1 MDHIR
6 VIQDVVDAHKED
18 MPTGVTACVMEEC
31 QKAYNELPELYKLT
45 WTVVDSHAHI
55 EHVEYDVDIA
65 RIKLSHTTQTL
76 IVEAIDKLPDRP
88 VFNGGKMWAQ
98 DMPNYGMMLK
108 RWLTIRTP
116 RVMMSE
122 TMGPG
127 SMCIIHSI
135 VPYESRKRTRDADA

>member
-18 MPTGVTACVMEEC
+18 MPTGVTACVIEEC

-65 RIKLSHTTQTL
+65 WLRQAFAYDTNTHRGG
-76 IVEAIDKLPDRP
+76 DR
-88 VFNGGKMWAQ
+88 
-98 DMPNYGMMLK
+98 
-108 RWLTIRTP
+108 
-116 RVMMSE
+116 
-122 TMGPG
+122 
-127 SMCIIHSI
+127 
-135 VPYESRKRTRDADA
+135 